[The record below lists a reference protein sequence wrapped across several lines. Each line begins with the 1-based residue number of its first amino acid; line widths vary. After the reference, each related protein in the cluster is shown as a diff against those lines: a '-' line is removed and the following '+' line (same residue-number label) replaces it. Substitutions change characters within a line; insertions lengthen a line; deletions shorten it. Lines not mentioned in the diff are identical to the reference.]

1 VPAVLIRGIVAF
13 ALLLTLAMPAAS
25 QGTALTAPEEA
36 LLRAVNEARAAAG
49 RQPLGI
55 DAALT
60 RAARSHSR
68 ALLARDVL
76 EHGDFAGRLRSFGA
90 RGPVLAENLAWGTGR
105 YARSRAIVH
114 AWLESPGHRENL
126 LRPGFRRIGLGAVVG
141 EFAGYSGATVVTA
154 DFAGR

>member
-1 VPAVLIRGIVAF
+1 MLIRAAA
-13 ALLLTLAMPAAS
+13 ALVLFLALATPAAS
-25 QGTALTAPEEA
+25 QGTALTPSEQS
-36 LLRAVNEARAAAG
+36 LLLAVNDARAEAG
-49 RQPLGI
+49 LQPLGL

-60 RAARSHSR
+60 RAARAHSH

-90 RGPVLAENLAWGTGR
+90 RGPMLGENLAWGAGAYSR
-105 YARSRAIVH
+105 ARAIVR
-114 AWLESPGHRENL
+114 ACLGSPGHRENL

-141 EFAGYSGATVVTA
+141 EFAGYSGAVVVTA